1 MSDIYTYFFL
11 ETVVQQSFHLDHDS
25 DDDLNSNSPKII
37 NQIDKNVKIT
47 QANKIKSKNSTND
60 FHTSDLTWNQDSIS
74 VFNDEMK
81 KKKVVDESI
90 AMLYS
95 SGWDLQSTDGSI
107 N

>member
-47 QANKIKSKNSTND
+47 QANKIKSKLKYSYLTSELALS
-60 FHTSDLTWNQDSIS
+60 HTSDNSFGENLTF
-74 VFNDEMK
+74 V
-81 KKKVVDESI
+81 
-90 AMLYS
+90 
-95 SGWDLQSTDGSI
+95 
-107 N
+107 